1 MLLYTKGVLI
11 VSVKEKE
18 NITSKEEPKEVK
30 GIENL
35 SLGGSGMLCDF
46 ETGICGP
53 INEKEEDKK

>member
-11 VSVKEKE
+11 VSVKENE
-18 NITSKEEPKEVK
+18 NIISKEESKEVK

-35 SLGGSGMLCDF
+35 NLGGSGMLCDF